1 MRTATIRNHARD
13 DLEYRNHPSQKG
25 RAMNQFVGMI
35 SKSVIV
41 VSGIA
46 LASVLGACGQA
57 PQVAALD
64 LAKPLETG
72 SELTAQAVNN
82 VCPIGCAQ
90 NSIVA
95 AIKAAAPG
103 STITIGAG
111 VYHEKLILSKN
122 ITLQGAGAQQ
132 TILDGSRAIRVLEV
146 QKDVVAV
153 VKGVTI
159 RKGNIKNAMG
169 SGVLN
174 NGTLTLNESIITANE
189 SQDQKGAGISNAGH
203 LTLLRSTISENVG
216 IRIGGGI
223 YNTGFLSCFYS
234 TISNNSAG
242 LGSALANDNGNA
254 TFVNCTI
261 NEPSGNAVINDG
273 AHAGIVFQNS
283 IIAGRSGNANG
294 AACLKSPEATYVSL
308 GYNLSNDATCNL
320 TATMDQA
327 NSQRILLEPLQMNAP
342 GRTPTHALMTGS
354 AALDAGNCG
363 GTTVEPD
370 QRGVARP
377 QHGQCDIGA
386 YEQRSPVAVADS
398 FRTAKGQVLTVAA
411 PGLLSND
418 LSPEGLRLIFATARG
433 ATHGVLNYGNDGSF
447 RYRPNAGFTGS
458 DTFEYQVTAG
468 SLYSNFATVT
478 VTVDN
483 TNHAPVAVGE
493 TYSTVMNTP
502 LTVNAARG
510 ILANDSDPDGDPIH
524 FFVISTFGQ
533 GGRLAPNR
541 DGSFTF
547 TPNTGFVGT
556 VDFAYQLNDGTL
568 NSNSTHVSFQV
579 TAPAPG
585 TVGVIVYHDLISN
598 GTWDVN
604 ESILPGWTI
613 TAKNNQNGQT
623 QTLQSGASLMPARF
637 NNLMPGSYTICETV
651 KPGWTSVSGDS
662 SAGCYTRNVISGQS
676 VLLWFGNIVSN

>member
-1 MRTATIRNHARD
+1 MTTATIRNHVRAE
-13 DLEYRNHPSQKG
+13 LEHRNHSSQKG
-25 RAMNQFVGMI
+25 RAMNQLVGMTA
-35 SKSVIV
+35 KSVIV

-57 PQVAALD
+57 PQEVAALD
-64 LAKPLETG
+64 TKPAQTG

-82 VCPIGCAQ
+82 VCMVGCAQ

-103 STITIGAG
+103 STISIGAG
-111 VYHEKLILSKN
+111 VYHEKLILTKN

-132 TILDGSRAIRVLEV
+132 TILDGSSAIRVLEV
-146 QKDVVAV
+146 QKGVVAV
-153 VKGVTI
+153 IKGVTI
-159 RKGNIKNAMG
+159 RKGNVKNAMG

-189 SQDQKGAGISNAGH
+189 SRDQKGAGISNAGH
-203 LTLLRSTISENVG
+203 LTLLRSTISENTG
-216 IRIGGGI
+216 IRSGGGI
-223 YNTGFLSCFYS
+223 YNTGFLGCFYS
-234 TISNNSAG
+234 TISNNSAV
-242 LGSALANDNGNA
+242 LGSAIANENGNA

-261 NEPSGNAVINDG
+261 NEPNGNAITNDG

-283 IIAGRSGNANG
+283 IIVGRSGNANG
-294 AACLKSPEATYVSL
+294 AACLKSPESTFASL

-327 NSQRILLEPLQMNAP
+327 NSQRIFLGVLQMNAP

-363 GTTVEPD
+363 GTTAEPD

-377 QHGQCDIGA
+377 QNGICDIGA
-386 YEQRSPVAVADS
+386 YEQRPPVAVADS

-433 ATHGVLNYGNDGSF
+433 AAHGVLNYGNDGSF
-447 RYRPNAGFTGS
+447 RYTPNAGFTGS
-458 DTFEYQVTAG
+458 DTFTYQVTDG

-483 TNHAPVAVGE
+483 INHAPVAVGE

-510 ILANDSDPDGDPIH
+510 ILANDSDPDGDPIS
-524 FFVISTFGQ
+524 FFAISTFGQ

-556 VDFAYQLNDGTL
+556 VDFAYQLNDGKL

-585 TVGVIVYHDLISN
+585 SVGVIVYQEMNFN
-598 GTWDVN
+598 GTWDYF
-604 ESILPGWTI
+604 EQILSGWTV
-613 TAKNNQNGQT
+613 TAKNNQTGQT
-623 QTLQSGASLMPARF
+623 QTLLSGASLVPARF
-637 NNLMPGSYTICETV
+637 ANLMPGSYTICQTT

-662 SAGCYTRNVISGQS
+662 SAGCYTRNVISGQTMM
-676 VLLWFGNIVSN
+676 LWFGNANQ